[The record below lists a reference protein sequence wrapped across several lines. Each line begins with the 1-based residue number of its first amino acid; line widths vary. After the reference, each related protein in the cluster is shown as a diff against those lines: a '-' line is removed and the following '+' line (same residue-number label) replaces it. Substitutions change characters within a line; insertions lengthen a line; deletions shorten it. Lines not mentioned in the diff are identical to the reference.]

1 MKDGFAPETPG
12 IRCLDTWP
20 PSTCIGAAM
29 AAYRQ
34 MEREGGLRLLRVE
47 RHPNTGRTLVDYLS
61 AIPHEWMLEQLGRRK
76 REIEFSGQQMQM
88 EDMR

>member
-1 MKDGFAPETPG
+1 MKDGFTPEAPG
-12 IRCLDTWP
+12 IRCLDAWP
-20 PSTCIGAAM
+20 PNTCTGAAM

-34 MEREGGLRLLRVE
+34 MEQEGGLRLLRVE

-76 REIEFSGQQMQM
+76 RDIEFPRQQMRM
-88 EDMR
+88 EGTR

>member
-1 MKDGFAPETPG
+1 
-12 IRCLDTWP
+12 
-20 PSTCIGAAM
+20 M

-34 MEREGGLRLLRVE
+34 MEQEGCLRLLRVE

-76 REIEFSGQQMQM
+76 QEIEFSGEQMQM